1 MCACA
6 RNVLLYKKCNN
17 IVYYINFVNHI
28 ITIRRA
34 HTCVKEWDFTSPS
47 PPFAEKMGKL
57 PHPFLTP
64 SPPLPTTRVDS
75 FRHVLP
81 KRLAH
86 TSRRRHCFLWRTPSP
101 VKLGLHIRWAASMSS
116 CSHLT
121 KHPFASIWNTSF
133 RSYQRL
139 LFSTAIRRDR
149 ALAARL
155 LLVRKIRVRNRIAVS
170 GSRPLTALKPCWRRR

>member
-1 MCACA
+1 MCK
-6 RNVLLYKKCNN
+6 R
-17 IVYYINFVNHI
+17 
-28 ITIRRA
+28 
-34 HTCVKEWDFTSPS
+34 
-47 PPFAEKMGKL
+47 MGFYL
-57 PHPFLTP
+57 TFPTP

-149 ALAARL
+149 ALAE
-155 LLVRKIRVRNRIAVS
+155 KNQGTKSNRGLWIAPAHSFEAVLA
-170 GSRPLTALKPCWRRR
+170 PALATQMLAPSNALPAGVEFWLRD